1 MTKRTM
7 DVMTMRE
14 NLKDLRIETGR
25 TILSDGTMIP
35 KFRRRPK

>member
-14 NLKDLRIETGR
+14 NLKALRIETGR
-25 TILSDGTMIP
+25 TILSDCTMIP